1 MDKHLKTVRETTW
14 DVRAKWRDIGVELG
28 ISVGTL
34 EVSHYVT
41 ICCSFIPLLTQA
53 VTGNERLFLV
63 HRQLN
68 VITAIRLVT
77 VSFVCWSSG

>member
-14 DVRAKWRDIGVELG
+14 DVRAKWRVIGVELG

-34 EVSHYVT
+34 EVGHYVT
-41 ICCSFIPLLTQA
+41 ISCSFVSLLKQV
-53 VTGNERLFLV
+53 VTANERLFLV

-68 VITAIRLVT
+68 VIAAIRLVT
-77 VSFVCWSSG
+77 VSLVCWSSG